1 MFNTSSNSITN
12 LYKIIKGENLML
24 TIRELE
30 IIKAALEG
38 DIIQQKDNIHKDH
51 PAWKHWLDDS
61 EKLLKKVSM
70 KLAEQKAKEQLINN
84 IKK

>member
-1 MFNTSSNSITN
+1 
-12 LYKIIKGENLML
+12 ML

-38 DIIQQKDNIHKDH
+38 DIIQQKENIHKDH
-51 PAWKHWLDDS
+51 PAWKHWLEDS

-70 KLAEQKAKEQLINN
+70 KLFEMKSRKQLLDELNGREVTVLM
-84 IKK
+84 KKGETIFPESEY